1 LRGGAHGVKSGGIVL
16 TRTSPYNRSGDHSVA
31 REKGEKG
38 IKIIARHPT
47 AHRDFEIEETLE
59 AGMVLTGTEVKSL
72 RRGSCSLK
80 DGFAVVRNGEV
91 FLHNV
96 YIAPYEEGNRYNHDP
111 TRPRKLL
118 LKKREIARLIGK
130 TEQRGYTLIPLRVY
144 FKNGYAKVELAV
156 AKGLAK
162 YDKREKIK
170 RKEQEREIRRALK
183 EFQKGR

>member
-1 LRGGAHGVKSGGIVL
+1 MAAVMAME
-16 TRTSPYNRSGDHSVA
+16 RTVATNR
-31 REKGEKG
+31 K
-38 IKIIARHPT
+38 ARH
-47 AHRDFEIEETLE
+47 DYQIEEVIE

-80 DGFAVVRNGEV
+80 DGFAVVKDGEV
-91 FLHNV
+91 FLYNV
-96 YIAPYEEGNRYNHDP
+96 YIAPYEEGNRYNHEP

-130 TEQRGYTLIPLRVY
+130 TEQRGYTLIPLRIY

-162 YDKREKIK
+162 HDKRERIK
-170 RKEQEREIRRALK
+170 RKEEKREIERALK
-183 EFQKGR
+183 DFRRGR

>member
-1 LRGGAHGVKSGGIVL
+1 MARIQV
-16 TRTSPYNRSGDHSVA
+16 VA
-31 REKGEKG
+31 T
-38 IKIIARHPT
+38 HPT
-47 AHRDFEIEETLE
+47 AKRDYEIEEVYE

-80 DGFAVVRNGEV
+80 DGFAHIKNGEV
-91 FLHNV
+91 FLENV
-96 YIAPYEEGNRYNHDP
+96 YIAPYEQGNRYNHDP
-111 TRPRKLL
+111 RRSRKLL

-130 TEQRGYTLIPLRVY
+130 TEQRGYTLIPLRIY

-170 RKEQEREIRRALK
+170 RKEQEREIQRAMR